1 MITEAIQ
8 LIIDAV
14 VNSFS
19 PVVDTDNSPKGV
31 FAVHQEDIAQTLRDK
46 KGIYGFEYNVVI
58 HVTADTQEEID
69 PVTVQITNLLEE
81 ASGDIS
87 GTVFEGVNFI
97 SSLGVTFDEEKKKF
111 YDQLTFLIQTK
122 NR

>member
-14 VNSFS
+14 VDSFS
-19 PVVDTDNSPKGV
+19 PIINSDKLDPGV
-31 FAVHQEDIAQTLRDK
+31 LAVHQEEITQTLRDK
-46 KGIYGFEYNVVI
+46 KGIYGYEYTVTLTVI
-58 HVTADTQEEID
+58 GDTQEEID
-69 PVTVQITNLLEE
+69 PIVEQITDLLESAE
-81 ASGDIS
+81 GDVS
-87 GTVFEGVNFI
+87 GTIFEEVNFQ
-97 SSLGVTFDEEKKKF
+97 SSLGVTWDDEKKKY

>member
-1 MITEAIQ
+1 MITDAIQ
-8 LIIDAV
+8 LILNAV

-19 PVVDTDNSPKGV
+19 PVVDTDAFPEGV
-31 FAVHQEDIAQTLRDK
+31 FAVHQEEITDTLRDK
-46 KGIYGFEYNVVI
+46 KGIYGFEYSVSITVV
-58 HVTADTQEEID
+58 ADTQEEID
-69 PVTVQITNLLEE
+69 PVTEQITDLLEE
-81 ASGDIS
+81 ANGDVA
-87 GTVFEGVNFI
+87 GTVFEEVNFT